1 VSRTQSEAMPSESL
15 LAGSTVADSVLAGP
29 PPVVQGALVEVDDL
43 TWRPFGRREPVLA
56 GVSLRIEAGSRVLL
70 AGPSGSGKSTLLRAL
85 AGVLTTTE
93 TGDLAGSVLIDGSPS
108 TGSSVGL
115 MMQDPADALVA
126 GRVGRDVAFG
136 PESFGMPRDQI
147 WSRVRSALASVG
159 FPYDEDHP
167 TSALS
172 GGETQRLALAGV
184 LALTPR
190 LVLLD
195 EPTSMLDPA
204 SAAVVREAIT
214 SAVRASGATL
224 VMVEHQLSDWVD
236 EVDRLVVLDPAG
248 RVSADGPVETT
259 LASSADWLAA
269 QGVWMPGAEDP
280 RPLDV
285 DSALCAP
292 TQPSGR
298 GGTRGTGGIAGA
310 GGSQGTGGPERASEP
325 RGQGGQRGPS
335 RGVLVSTDSVSVTRR
350 ARASVMSA
358 NRPVMA
364 VEALRDVC
372 AEVRGGECVAVIGPS
387 GAGKST
393 LTALLAGVDVPTQGG
408 VRARQELLDGMGSS
422 RPEAIHSWTSR
433 ALAARFGWVPQQAEQ
448 AVVGRTVRDDVLST
462 SRRLGLDDEVAQSRV
477 DGLLEVLG
485 LSALSGADPHY
496 LSGGEQRRLALAG
509 AIAHGP
515 SVLVLDEPSVG
526 QDRLTWSAV
535 AGVVVA
541 ARDAG
546 VGVVLATHDPLLI
559 ALADR
564 RITLLAGRIVDPGV
578 EPRPPSAPG
587 ESSTLTAPD
596 ERSTLT
602 APDERSPMTAPDER
616 STLAASGGL
625 SAMVGPD
632 EGCMMTVP
640 AGRFAGLAGR
650 SGPLSLLLASIVL
663 VFGAP
668 FISDLRTALIAFG
681 VEIALAPMVLG
692 VGRLPWRR
700 LLPGLFAVASVGF
713 SNWLL
718 SPGREVSTG
727 ALAALRV
734 AFFVLPGVLLAS
746 RIDPSAMGDH
756 LGQLLR
762 LPARPVVAAVAALYR
777 FEGLGE
783 HWDQLA
789 RIRRVRGL
797 GPGRSPL
804 GRGRSVA
811 ALTFG
816 LLIET
821 LRQAGRMAVAMEAR
835 GFSAAVRSTAV
846 TSAAG
851 TSATVTIAPRRTWAE
866 PALWRTS
873 DSLMLVLG
881 LVVAGIPV
889 LVPRL

>member
-1 VSRTQSEAMPSESL
+1 MSRTAPETGP
-15 LAGSTVADSVLAGP
+15 AGV
-29 PPVVQGALVEVDDL
+29 LVEATPAVRGAVVDVRDL
-43 TWRPFGRREPVLA
+43 SWRPFGRQTPVLA
-56 GVSLRIEAGSRVLL
+56 GISLHIGAGSRVLL

-85 AGVLTTTE
+85 AGVLAATE
-93 TGDLAGSVLIDGSPS
+93 TGDLSGSVLIDGSQP

-136 PESFGMPRDQI
+136 PESFGMSRAQI

-159 FPYDEDHP
+159 FPYDEDHE

-204 SAAVVREAIT
+204 AAAVVRGAIV

-224 VMVEHQLSDWVD
+224 VMVEHQLSEWADH
-236 EVDRLVVLDPAG
+236 VDRLVVLDPAG
-248 RVSADGPVETT
+248 RVSVDGPVAAT
-259 LASSADWLAA
+259 LALSASPLAA
-269 QGVWMPGAEDP
+269 QGVWVPGMPAP
-280 RPLDV
+280 ARLDV
-285 DSALCAP
+285 DRALCAP
-292 TQPSGR
+292 IRAP
-298 GGTRGTGGIAGA
+298 
-310 GGSQGTGGPERASEP
+310 GSE
-325 RGQGGQRGPS
+325 
-335 RGVLVSTDSVSVTRR
+335 VLVSAESVSVVRKP
-350 ARASVMSA
+350 RASVMSS
-358 NRPVMA
+358 NRPARMVR
-364 VEALRDVC
+364 ALVDVS
-372 AEVRGGECVAVIGPS
+372 AEVRAGECVAVVGPS

-393 LTALLAGVDVPTQGG
+393 LTALLAGVEGPDLGRVLGRDGLMT
-408 VRARQELLDGMGSS
+408 GMGVGSPAALH
-422 RPEAIHSWTSR
+422 RWTSR
-433 ALAARFGWVPQQAEQ
+433 SLAARFGWVPQQAEQ
-448 AVVGRTVRDDVLST
+448 ALVGRTVRDDVLST
-462 SRRLGLDDEVAQSRV
+462 SRRLGLDDHAAQARV
-477 DGLLEVLG
+477 DGLMEVLG
-485 LSALSGADPHY
+485 LTALAGVDPHQ

-564 RITLLAGRIVDPGV
+564 QITLRAGRIADCAV
-578 EPRPPSAPG
+578 EPRRPRAPVEPSTGSDESPASASPG
-587 ESSTLTAPD
+587 SLPVVAVPVGVP
-596 ERSTLT
+596 
-602 APDERSPMTAPDER
+602 AVAVP
-616 STLAASGGL
+616 ASL
-625 SAMVGPD
+625 P
-632 EGCMMTVP
+632 TVDVQ
-640 AGRFAGLAGR
+640 AGRFAGVAGR
-650 SGPLSLLLASIVL
+650 CGPLSLLLASIVL
-663 VFGAP
+663 VLGAP
-668 FISDLRTALIAFG
+668 FISDLRTAVIAVG
-681 VEIALAPMVLG
+681 AEIALAPLVLG
-692 VGRLPWRR
+692 VGRPPWRR
-700 LLPGLFAVASVGF
+700 LLPGLVAVASVAF

-718 SPGREVSTG
+718 SPGRELSSG
-727 ALAALRV
+727 ALAGLRV
-734 AFFVLPGVLLAS
+734 AFFVVPGVLLAS
-746 RIDPSAMGDH
+746 RIDPSALGDH
-756 LGQLLR
+756 LGQRLR

-797 GPGRSPL
+797 GPGRSVA
-804 GRGRSVA
+804 GRARSLA

-835 GFSAAVRSTAV
+835 GFSAAASPVAASLAGSLAGVTPVAV
-846 TSAAG
+846 ARG
-851 TSATVTIAPRRTWAE
+851 PRRTWAE
-866 PALWRTS
+866 QAPWRS
-873 DSLMLVLG
+873 ADSLVLG
-881 LVVAGIPV
+881 LGLIVAAIPV
-889 LVPRL
+889 FLSRL

>member
-1 VSRTQSEAMPSESL
+1 MSRTLPEAMLPERI
-15 LAGSTVADSVLAGP
+15 VAEGAHAEGVRVEGVRVESVLAEDVPAGAT
-29 PPVVQGALVEVDDL
+29 PVLQGALVEVRDL
-43 TWRPFGRREPVLA
+43 SWRPFGRREPVLS
-56 GVSLRIEAGSRVLL
+56 GISLRIDAGSRVLL

-93 TGDLAGSVLIDGSPS
+93 TGDLTGSVLIDGLQPA
-108 TGSSVGL
+108 GSSVGL

-136 PESFGMPRDQI
+136 PESFGMPRDEI

-159 FPYDEDHP
+159 FPYDEDHA

-204 SAAVVREAIT
+204 AVTVLREAIV

-224 VMVEHQLSDWVD
+224 VMVEHQLSDWVH
-236 EVDRLVVLDPAG
+236 EVDRLVVLDTAG
-248 RVSADGPVETT
+248 QVSADGPVAAM
-259 LASSADWLAA
+259 LAMHADSLAA
-269 QGVWMPGAEDP
+269 QGVWVPGVAEP
-280 RPLDV
+280 RRLEV
-285 DSALCAP
+285 ARALCAP
-292 TQPSGR
+292 TLHCGPGGSGR
-298 GGTRGTGGIAGA
+298 
-310 GGSQGTGGPERASEP
+310 SDDLGGPPA
-325 RGQGGQRGPS
+325 
-335 RGVLVSTDSVSVTRR
+335 GVLVSGDSVSVTRR
-350 ARASVMSA
+350 PRASVMSA
-358 NRPVMA
+358 NRPVI
-364 VEALRDVC
+364 VVQALQDVC
-372 AEVRGGECVAVIGPS
+372 AEVRAGECVAVIGPS

-393 LTALLAGVDVPTQGG
+393 LTALLAGVEAPTEGEVRGG
-408 VRARQELLDGMGSS
+408 DELLSGMGASQ
-422 RPEAIHSWTSR
+422 PEAIHRWTSR
-433 ALAARFGWVPQQAEQ
+433 ALAARFGWVPQRAEQ

-462 SRRLGLDDEVAQSRV
+462 SRRLGLDDHAAQARV
-477 DGLLEVLG
+477 DGLLKVLG
-485 LSALSGADPHY
+485 LAALSDVDPHF

-535 AGVVVA
+535 AGVVAA

-546 VGVVLATHDPLLI
+546 VGVLLATHDPLLI

-564 RITLLAGRIVDPGV
+564 WITLQAGRIVDSGTDPVNGS
-578 EPRPPSAPG
+578 PPLSAPRG
-587 ESSTLTAPD
+587 
-596 ERSTLT
+596 
-602 APDERSPMTAPDER
+602 R
-616 STLAASGGL
+616 STLAAPDGL
-625 SAMVGPD
+625 STLDAPD
-632 EGCMMTVP
+632 GMSTMAATDGLSTVAP
-640 AGRFAGLAGR
+640 NVLSTVAAPPGRFAGLAGR
-650 SGPLSLLLASIVL
+650 SGPLSLLLATIVL

-668 FISDLRTALIAFG
+668 FISDPRTALIAIG
-681 VEIALAPMVLG
+681 VEIALAPLVLG
-692 VGRLPWRR
+692 IGRPHWRR
-700 LLPGLFAVASVGF
+700 LLPGLFAVVSVSF

-718 SPGREVSTG
+718 SPGREVSSG
-727 ALAALRV
+727 ALAGLRV
-734 AFFVLPGVLLAS
+734 AFFVVPGVLLAS
-746 RIDPSAMGDH
+746 RIDPSALGDH
-756 LGQLLR
+756 LGQRLR

-789 RIRRVRGL
+789 RIRRVRAL

-804 GRGRSVA
+804 GRCRSVA

-835 GFSAAVRSTAV
+835 GFSATVTSTAAASQAVASNVV
-846 TSAAG
+846 TSNVV
-851 TSATVTIAPRRTWAE
+851 TSAPRRTWAE
-866 PALWRTS
+866 SAPWRTS
-873 DSLMLVLG
+873 DSLMLALG
-881 LVVAGIPV
+881 LAMAGIPM
-889 LVPRL
+889 LFSRL

>member
-1 VSRTQSEAMPSESL
+1 MSHTSSE
-15 LAGSTVADSVLAGP
+15 GVLAEA
-29 PPVVQGALVEVDDL
+29 PPVARGALVEVRDL

-56 GVSLRIEAGSRVLL
+56 GITLRIEAGSRVLL

-93 TGDLAGSVLIDGSPS
+93 TGDLTGSVHIDGSKS
-108 TGSSVGL
+108 AGSSVAL

-136 PESFGMPRDQI
+136 PESFGMPRGQI
-147 WSRVRSALASVG
+147 WFRVRSALASVG
-159 FPYDEDHP
+159 FPYDEDHA
-167 TSALS
+167 TSELS

-195 EPTSMLDPA
+195 EPTSMLDPS

-224 VMVEHQLSDWVD
+224 VMVEHQLSTWVD
-236 EVDRLVVLDPAG
+236 EVDRLVVLDPTG
-248 RVSADGPVETT
+248 RVSVDGPVAAT
-259 LASSADWLAA
+259 LATSANSLAV
-269 QGVWMPGAEDP
+269 QGVWVPGVAAP

-285 DSALCAP
+285 TRALCAP
-292 TQPSGR
+292 R
-298 GGTRGTGGIAGA
+298 FA
-310 GGSQGTGGPERASEP
+310 GGSGASTGR
-325 RGQGGQRGPS
+325 
-335 RGVLVSTDSVSVTRR
+335 VLVSAEAVSVIRR
-350 ARASVMSA
+350 PRVSVMSA
-358 NRPVMA
+358 NRPAASVQ
-364 VEALRDVC
+364 ALLDVW
-372 AEVRGGECVAVIGPS
+372 AEVRAGECVAVIGPS

-393 LTALLAGVDVPTQGG
+393 LTALLAGVDAPTQGL
-408 VRARQELLDGMGSS
+408 VRAGDSLLAGVAGKNSKGRSSPQEV
-422 RPEAIHSWTSR
+422 IHHWTSR

-448 AVVGRTVRDDVLST
+448 VVVARTVRDDVLST
-462 SRRLGLDDEVAQSRV
+462 SRHLGLDDDAAQTRA
-477 DGLLEVLG
+477 DDLLEVLG
-485 LSALSGADPHY
+485 LSALSGADPHH

-564 RITLLAGRIVDPGV
+564 RITLRAGRIVH
-578 EPRPPSAPG
+578 
-587 ESSTLTAPD
+587 
-596 ERSTLT
+596 
-602 APDERSPMTAPDER
+602 
-616 STLAASGGL
+616 
-625 SAMVGPD
+625 
-632 EGCMMTVP
+632 P
-640 AGRFAGLAGR
+640 AGFAGRWTGLAGR

-663 VFGAP
+663 VLGAP

-681 VEIALAPMVLG
+681 VQIAVAPLVLG
-692 VGRLPWRR
+692 IGRLRWRR
-700 LLPGLFAVASVGF
+700 LLPGLFAVASVSF

-727 ALAALRV
+727 GLAGLRV

-746 RIDPSAMGDH
+746 RIDPSALGDH
-756 LGQLLR
+756 LGQRLR
-762 LPARPVVAAVAALYR
+762 LPARPVVAAVAALHR

-789 RIRRVRGL
+789 RVRRVRGL
-797 GPGRSPL
+797 GAGRSLP
-804 GRGRSVA
+804 GRGRSVV

-835 GFSAAVRSTAV
+835 G
-846 TSAAG
+846 
-851 TSATVTIAPRRTWAE
+851 
-866 PALWRTS
+866 
-873 DSLMLVLG
+873 
-881 LVVAGIPV
+881 
-889 LVPRL
+889 